1 MAMDPRV
8 CSLYNDV
15 SQLVGIDGPKKE
27 LIKLLEEG
35 DGASAQQLKVV
46 SIVGFGG
53 MGKTTLANQI
63 YHTFG
68 KKFKYRAFMSV
79 SRHPDIMKVLRGILS
94 QLSNQ
99 GYSSTEAGDER
110 QLISNILSFLADK
123 RYFIVIDDVWSVE
136 AWEIIRCAI
145 LENNFGSRI
154 IITTRINGVAK
165 TCSSPLANH
174 VYELRPLSVVHS
186 KGLFLKRIFN
196 SEKQCPPHLSRTA
209 DDILRKCGGLP
220 LAIIPFSGLLANKA
234 QTVDQWD
241 EVQNSIGYA
250 LQRYPS
256 VERMMKIL
264 SLSYFDL
271 DHDPKT
277 CLLYLS
283 LFPEDYPIKKSR
295 LIRRWIAEGFI
306 QGKSGYTM
314 YELGERCFNELINRS
329 LIQPWGINLWGEVTS
344 CRVHD
349 TVLEF
354 ILYKSTEEN
363 FVTILGIPNLTIKPQ
378 SKVRRL
384 SLLHKSNR
392 EDILQPNLNF
402 SHVRSLSVFRCSME
416 IPSLVKSRFLRVLD
430 LEDCRLL
437 EGHHLNS
444 IWNLFELKYLS
455 LRDTT
460 ICELPYQIGGLQK
473 LETLNLEFTLI
484 TALPSTIVRLQ
495 RLVHLLIDRGVR
507 LWDGTGNMQ
516 GLEELKVISLLEQS
530 TSFSVEIGLLT
541 NMRDLSI
548 FWDIPRSKSSSYLK
562 KRKRDQSLLENSNVY
577 INNVVDS
584 ICKLVNLHSLSL
596 DMNYGCKDVLQES
609 WHPAPQ
615 CIRKL
620 AIMGAIIRMFR
631 IGLVHLLTSNS

>member
-1 MAMDPRV
+1 MF
-8 CSLYNDV
+8 
-15 SQLVGIDGPKKE
+15 GP
-27 LIKLLEEG
+27 L
-35 DGASAQQLKVV
+35 
-46 SIVGFGG
+46 
-53 MGKTTLANQI
+53 
-63 YHTFG
+63 
-68 KKFKYRAFMSV
+68 
-79 SRHPDIMKVLRGILS
+79 
-94 QLSNQ
+94 
-99 GYSSTEAGDER
+99 
-110 QLISNILSFLADK
+110 
-123 RYFIVIDDVWSVE
+123 
-136 AWEIIRCAI
+136 
-145 LENNFGSRI
+145 
-154 IITTRINGVAK
+154 
-165 TCSSPLANH
+165 
-174 VYELRPLSVVHS
+174 
-186 KGLFLKRIFN
+186 
-196 SEKQCPPHLSRTA
+196 
-209 DDILRKCGGLP
+209 
-220 LAIIPFSGLLANKA
+220 
-234 QTVDQWD
+234 
-241 EVQNSIGYA
+241 
-250 LQRYPS
+250 
-256 VERMMKIL
+256 
-264 SLSYFDL
+264 
-271 DHDPKT
+271 
-277 CLLYLS
+277 
-283 LFPEDYPIKKSR
+283 
-295 LIRRWIAEGFI
+295 
-306 QGKSGYTM
+306 
-314 YELGERCFNELINRS
+314 
-329 LIQPWGINLWGEVTS
+329 
-344 CRVHD
+344 
-349 TVLEF
+349 
-354 ILYKSTEEN
+354 
-363 FVTILGIPNLTIKPQ
+363 
-378 SKVRRL
+378 
-384 SLLHKSNR
+384 
-392 EDILQPNLNF
+392 
-402 SHVRSLSVFRCSME
+402 VFRCSME